1 MELKTKY
8 SRTVNFGDDIIQQ
21 DRIFNQMD
29 SCMGDN
35 VHIKFN
41 KLFMEIPFFLSCIF
55 GNHFFEKYNNKICSN
70 TKEFLETVY
79 LDATHNAHNFK
90 EKLIDH
96 IMDIYLPELNDDKK
110 LEENGLVVEYNKIS
124 KDEQR
129 ENVDIT
135 TKIPYKEFH
144 EFDQKLVIEY
154 NKQLKLTF
162 FDVDKKYKSTKHNPI
177 SNIDEIKY
185 TYPNHEFL
193 SQHPSLGKFN
203 MNKEK
208 LTSYVYP
215 TITKLIQ
222 DLLLVYDES
231 LEDEFMAITY
241 YTKGWFQFYIRK
253 LEDYAKIN
261 TAALLYHTILNKILN
276 KMTNN
281 NHVFDAHSS
290 DDINQ
295 KYFRILS
302 QFSVFFKKLQSDS
315 VETTPCNK
323 LFFYVKENTFN
334 EDNIPHQ
341 YKHKDENNRI
351 INKIKQD
358 IRYFNMYDEK
368 LVYKDTKYPRIHKNS
383 QEYIDKTLT
392 ISKDKGAF
400 FTNEVEPQILSG
412 LLSISNIIKNN
423 ENCVLFS
430 FGYSGVGKTTNI
442 FGGEDKS
449 TSDTSL
455 MHMIMM
461 NIRDTHDIEVNIS
474 DYYGIKLNEKEPNV
488 FVKSFGKEN
497 GVIVDINNDNPVFT
511 TLSSVGELK
520 TLVDGVDSIRRTNG
534 HIVKTSNN
542 PNSSRS
548 FIVYKFRF
556 TQKQSK
562 QANFLYVFDM
572 PGVEHPSLDSEDSED
587 SEGDLGSTPSTS
599 HFYKL
604 FQNSGSAEYTR
615 SAEDTITNLYCDTS
629 SGGGEYA
636 VPDIVERQSD
646 KRIAFNKEL
655 FEKYNLKTT
664 EEYNLKKNYKLIY
677 LDITLNNLM
686 NIEFSMSD
694 STTMYLLE
702 ADKININYN
711 DIYNKISLLFEN
723 LSDQERDQ
731 HMINYIVYDF
741 NKKVQVSNFNSNPD
755 INDDGI
761 KTYLTNPEKHM
772 ERPNVRPLWKYNS
785 VKSNSIDRSTIKSKN
800 NPQTIKVL
808 ELNNEIRININ
819 DENLQEYYNKHKN
832 NLAYSNESKANIDI
846 NQIIKEKLFLKGLKN
861 FDYSEVYGGTSG
873 LVESIKTK
881 IQFINE
887 NGIKYFKQYL
897 EGEFINHTLNVL
909 SNDIY
914 SEISSICSKKDRT
927 NDGELLNYIK
937 KVIEQTSYVVN
948 FFVVS
953 NYNMNRNLIAA
964 LNKNAETNANG
975 TNPVNYRKYIYDTQF
990 NILDTFKKYFDEV

>member
-1 MELKTKY
+1 MELKTEY
-8 SRTVNFGDDIIQQ
+8 SRTVNFGDDIDIIEQSL
-21 DRIFNQMD
+21 IFNNMD

-55 GNHFFEKYNNKICSN
+55 GNHFFEKDDNKICLN
-70 TKEFLETVY
+70 TKLFLEKVY
-79 LDATHNAHNFK
+79 LYTHNAHNFK

-96 IMDIYLPELNDDKK
+96 IMDIYLPELNANI
-110 LEENGLVVEYNKIS
+110 EENGLVVEYNKIS
-124 KDEQR
+124 KEEQQ

-135 TKIPYKEFH
+135 TKIPYSSKDFH
-144 EFDQKLVIEY
+144 KFDQELVIKY
-154 NKQLKLTF
+154 NKVLQSKLFTEF
-162 FDVDKKYKSTKHNPI
+162 FTEYESTEHNPI
-177 SNIDEIKY
+177 SNMDEIQH
-185 TYPNHEFL
+185 TYPDHEFF
-193 SQHPSLGKFN
+193 SPHPSLGKFN

-222 DLLLVYDES
+222 DLLLVYDKS
-231 LEDEFMAITY
+231 LDLSLMAITY

-281 NHVFDAHSS
+281 NHIFDAHSS
-290 DDINQ
+290 SDINQ

-334 EDNIPHQ
+334 EDNIHHR
-341 YKHKDENNRI
+341 YKHKDENNQI

-368 LVYKDTKYPRIHKNS
+368 LVYKDTKYPFS

-442 FGGEDKS
+442 FGGDEKTKNS
-449 TSDTSL
+449 SL
-455 MHMIMM
+455 MNMIMM
-461 NIRDTHDIEVNIS
+461 NVKDTHDIEVNIS

-488 FVKSFGKEN
+488 FVMSFKKNTEITEITFN
-497 GVIVDINNDNPVFT
+497 EVDPVFIT
-511 TLSSVGELK
+511 IKNVDQLK
-520 TLVDGVDSIRRTNG
+520 TLTDGVDSIRKNKG
-534 HIVKTSNN
+534 HIVETSNN

-572 PGVEHPSLDSEDSED
+572 PGVEHPSLDSESDF
-587 SEGDLGSTPSTS
+587 GSTPSTS
-599 HFYKL
+599 HFNML
-604 FQNSGSAEYTR
+604 FQNSGGILEPI
-615 SAEDTITNLYCDTS
+615 ENIITNLYCDIS
-629 SGGGEYA
+629 STESYSI
-636 VPDIVERQSD
+636 PDIVERQSD
-646 KRIAFNKEL
+646 KRITFN
-655 FEKYNLKTT
+655 EKLLQNTT
-664 EEYNLKKNYKLIY
+664 EEYNLKKNYKLFY
-677 LDITLNNLM
+677 LDIASDLLN
-686 NIEFSMSD
+686 IQFSMSD

-702 ADKININYN
+702 ADNININYN
-711 DIYNKISLLFEN
+711 DIYNKISLLFED
-723 LSDQERDQ
+723 LSDQIRDQ
-731 HMINYIVYDF
+731 HIINYIVYDF
-741 NKKVQVSNFNSNPD
+741 NKKVQVSKFNSNPD

-761 KTYLTNPEKHM
+761 KTWLTDPNRVKPPNTNP
-772 ERPNVRPLWKYNS
+772 LWTFIS
-785 VKSNSIDRSTIKSKN
+785 STPITIYGTAIKTSIKSK
-800 NPQTIKVL
+800 KL
-808 ELNNEIRININ
+808 LKLNNEIRININ
-819 DENLQEYYNKHKN
+819 DVNLQEYYKEEKKRNIINKYYEEKY
-832 NLAYSNESKANIDI
+832 NLAYSNEPKANIDI
-846 NQIIKEKLFLKGLKN
+846 NQIIKKKLFLKGLKN
-861 FDYSEVYGGTSG
+861 FDYSEVYGGTSE
-873 LVESIKTK
+873 LIKAIQTK
-881 IQFINE
+881 IQFIND

-914 SEISSICSKKDRT
+914 SEISSICYKKERT

-964 LNKNAETNANG
+964 LEKNAQTNVNG
-975 TNPVNYRKYIYDTQF
+975 TNPANYRKYIYDTQF

>member
-1 MELKTKY
+1 
-8 SRTVNFGDDIIQQ
+8 
-21 DRIFNQMD
+21 
-29 SCMGDN
+29 MGDN

-96 IMDIYLPELNDDKK
+96 IMDIYLPELNDKK

-124 KDEQR
+124 KEEQR

-253 LEDYAKIN
+253 LEDYANIN

-334 EDNIPHQ
+334 EDNIHHR
-341 YKHKDENNRI
+341 YKHKDENNQI

-368 LVYKDTKYPRIHKNS
+368 LVYKDKKYPFS

-455 MHMIMM
+455 MHMIIM
-461 NIRDTHDIEVNIS
+461 NVKDTHDIEVNIR
-474 DYYGIKLNEKEPNV
+474 DYYGIKLKDKAPSVIKKMYDDEGSDIQIYGNEDRYIKFDTDNTD
-488 FVKSFGKEN
+488 N
-497 GVIVDINNDNPVFT
+497 GDDGEIIMKKLSDLIKAIDNT
-511 TLSSVGELK
+511 RQTIE
-520 TLVDGVDSIRRTNG
+520 
-534 HIVKTSNN
+534 HIVETSNN
-542 PNSSRS
+542 PKSSRS

-556 TQKQSK
+556 TQKQPKTETTKTTGK
-562 QANFLYVFDM
+562 QENFLYVFDM
-572 PGVEHPSLDSEDSED
+572 PGVEHPSLD

-604 FQNSGSAEYTR
+604 FQNYGSV
-615 SAEDTITNLYCDTS
+615 EDTITNLYCDI
-629 SGGGEYA
+629 SGEDKYA
-636 VPDIVERQSD
+636 VPEIVEKQNQ
-646 KRIAFNKEL
+646 RISFNAEL
-655 FEKYNLKTT
+655 LLRKL
-664 EEYNLKKNYKLIY
+664 LKKTPEIYRLYNGIINNSIIKTSLIKLDINNNIKQHK
-677 LDITLNNLM
+677 LDITFGLG
-686 NIEFSMSD
+686 ITSM
-694 STTMYLLE
+694 TYLLE
-702 ADKININYN
+702 AYNININYN
-711 DIYNKISLLFEN
+711 DIYNKISLLFED

-731 HMINYIVYDF
+731 HIINYIVYDF
-741 NKKVQVSNFNSNPD
+741 NKKVQVSKFMD
-755 INDDGI
+755 KGITDDGI
-761 KTYLTNPEKHM
+761 KSSKYLTSAAGVKKFK
-772 ERPNVRPLWKYNS
+772 PLWNY
-785 VKSNSIDRSTIKSKN
+785 KSSDSNKRVFELQNDIDLKF
-800 NPQTIKVL
+800 
-808 ELNNEIRININ
+808 EINY
-819 DENLQEYYNKHKN
+819 DNLQEYYKEQKDNN
-832 NLAYSNESKANIDI
+832 NLASDEPKANID
-846 NQIIKEKLFLKGLKN
+846 QIIKKKLFLKGLKN
-861 FDYSEVYGGTSG
+861 FDYSEVYGGTSE

-881 IQFINE
+881 IQFINK
-887 NGIKYFKQYL
+887 NGIKYLKQYL